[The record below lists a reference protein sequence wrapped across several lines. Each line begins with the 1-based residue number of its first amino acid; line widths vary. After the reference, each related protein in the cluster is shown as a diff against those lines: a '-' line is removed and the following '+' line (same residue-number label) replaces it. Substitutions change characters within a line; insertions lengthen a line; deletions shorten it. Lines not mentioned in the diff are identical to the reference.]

1 MSVLLGTR
9 LGRYEIRS
17 KLGAGGMGE
26 VFLATDTKLGR
37 DVALKVLPAEV
48 SNDRN
53 RMARFVQEAKAVSLL
68 NHPNILTIYEI
79 DQVDSIHFIASELIQ
94 GETLRDLL
102 KQKQLGIA
110 KILHLAVQIANAL
123 VAAHDAGIVHR
134 DLKPENIMLRS
145 DGLAKVVDFGLA
157 KLTEPIPHH
166 SVDTEA
172 PTSFKTSPGAVIG
185 TPFYMSPEQIRER
198 ELDARTDIFSFAVV
212 LYEMLAG
219 RLPFNGDTSAEV
231 MASII
236 EEREVQPV
244 GRYSVNVPAEL
255 ERIVMKALRKNRD
268 ERYQSAKDMLLDLK
282 RLKERLHFEQELERS
297 VSSEKQTQ
305 TTDQI
310 FFGKNTEDVQ
320 GKSRKRSIALFS
332 LAVLAAASI
341 AAIYLYK
348 ARATRATIDSI
359 AVLPFVNASGNSE
372 LEYLSDGMTDSLI
385 NNLSQLPNI
394 SVKAR
399 SSVFRYKGMEV
410 EPQKLASDLSVKAIL
425 NGRVVQRGDDLT
437 LYLSLVDGQNGNQIW
452 GDQYDRKLSD
462 IVRLQSDIAHEVA
475 RKLQARLSGADENR
489 LAKNSSVNA
498 EAYQLY
504 LKGRYHALKN
514 NKPELLSGISHY
526 QQAIQIDPSYA
537 LAYVGLA
544 DAYRSPALDIEPN
557 EVLPKAKAAANKA
570 VELDDQSSEAHAVLG
585 WVNFWYDWDWK
596 AAETQLKRALE
607 LDPRNAEAHSY
618 YANLLSNMGRHSEAV
633 AEAKLARDLDP
644 VNLRINAI
652 EGQCLIFAGQVD
664 AGLDRLQQTLA
675 LDPNYLLALNFMIS
689 GYIAKQMFPQAEE
702 VARKSVKIAPTNS
715 SANSSLGYSLARA
728 GKLTEAR
735 AVVDEM
741 VRASS
746 ERYVSASAI
755 ALVFDGL
762 GDREKAFAWLERAF
776 QEHDPRLIF
785 LKADPKWS
793 NLRSDARFQQMIRR
807 VGLPQ

>member
-1 MSVLLGTR
+1 MPVLLGTR

-37 DVALKVLPAEV
+37 DVALKVLPVEV
-48 SNDRN
+48 SVDRN
-53 RMARFVQEAKAVSLL
+53 RMARFVQEARAVSIL

-79 DQVDSIHFIASELIQ
+79 DQVDSLHFIASELIQ

-110 KILHLAVQIANAL
+110 QIIDLAVQTANAL

-157 KLTEPIPHH
+157 KLTEPIPYH

-172 PTSFKTSPGAVIG
+172 PTSFKTSPGGVIG

-219 RLPFNGDTSAEV
+219 RLPFNGETSAEV

-244 GRYSVNVPAEL
+244 TRYSGNVPSEL

-282 RLKERLHFEQELERS
+282 TLKERLYFEQELERS
-297 VSSEKQTQ
+297 VTSEKQTQ
-305 TTDQI
+305 ATGQI
-310 FFGKNTEDVQ
+310 FSGTITEDVRN
-320 GKSRKRSIALFS
+320 SRKRSVALVG
-332 LAVLAAASI
+332 LALLVAASI
-341 AAIYLYK
+341 AAAYLYK

-385 NNLSQLPNI
+385 NNLSLLPNL

-399 SSVFRYKGMEV
+399 SSVFRYKGMDV

-425 NGRVVQRGDDLT
+425 NGRVVQHGDDLT

-462 IVRLQSDIAHEVA
+462 IVRLQTDIAHEVA

-489 LAKNSSVNA
+489 LARNNSVNA

-514 NKPELLSGISHY
+514 NKPDLLTGISHY
-526 QQAIQIDPSYA
+526 QRTIEIDPSYA

-557 EVLPKAKAAANKA
+557 VVLPKAKAAANKA

-585 WVNFWYDWDWK
+585 WVNFWFDWDWK
-596 AAETQLKRALE
+596 AADTQLKRALE

-675 LDPNYLLALNFMIS
+675 LDPNYLLAHNFMIS

-702 VARKSVKIAPTNS
+702 AARKSVKIAPTNS
-715 SANSSLGYSLARA
+715 TANSSLGYSLARA

-741 VRASS
+741 IRASS
-746 ERYVSASAI
+746 ERYVSACAI

-762 GDREKAFAWLERAF
+762 GDQEKTFAWLERAF
-776 QEHDPRLIF
+776 QEHDTRLIF

-793 NLRSDARFQQMIRR
+793 SLRSDPRFQEMVRR